1 MLIIYHKFPTRLN
14 LKIFRVN
21 VTLTTLY
28 LGGRRT
34 SDPDAY
40 EIKSY
45 CYLSKGELELLRKAA
60 SGEIKITS
68 WFKMTAQT
76 FFFTR

>member
-1 MLIIYHKFPTRLN
+1 MEQVSPEGVNYSPQIPYKAQPED
-14 LKIFRVN
+14 IFGVN

-28 LGGRRT
+28 LGGRLT

-60 SGEIKITS
+60 SG
-68 WFKMTAQT
+68 
-76 FFFTR
+76 